1 MRTMTH
7 RRTEKERQ
15 LRVIRRIIV
24 FNSFRDR
31 VRCETICKLSRADVI
46 GLLIEPIELSDVPDV
61 QKGEV
66 LMDVRGNGSFQR

>member
-1 MRTMTH
+1 MTH

>member
-1 MRTMTH
+1 MSTMTH

-31 VRCETICKLSRADVI
+31 VRCETICKLSRVDVI
-46 GLLIEPIELSDVPDV
+46 GLMIEPIELSDVPDV

>member
-1 MRTMTH
+1 VSTMTH

-31 VRCETICKLSRADVI
+31 VRCETICKLSRVDVI
-46 GLLIEPIELSDVPDV
+46 GLMIEPIELSDVPDV